1 MSQRGEHGPSGPLG
15 APEGA
20 DVVAVGGGVIGLAIA
35 WRARQRGLSVTVVDP
50 APGRAASWAAA
61 GMLAPVTEVHYG
73 EEPLLRLNL
82 ASAER
87 YASFVA
93 ELEDVA
99 GTTVGYRPCG
109 TLAVAVDAG
118 DSAVLDDLFRFQQR
132 LGLGVERVTARE
144 ARRLEPALSPAI
156 RGGLFVDHDHQV
168 DNRLLGAALLAA
180 CLRSGVEIVAATV
193 TAVAVQGGRAA
204 GVVLDDGHTA
214 TAGAVVLAAG
224 CWSARIA
231 GASGLPVR
239 PVKGQILRLRHEAET
254 SYLSH
259 NVRGIVQGSSIYV
272 VPRASGEVVVGATV
286 EEQGFDTAVTAGG
299 VYQLL
304 RDAHALLPDIGE
316 LTLAETHAG
325 LRPGTPD
332 NAPLLGPTATAG
344 LVAATGHYRNG
355 ILLTPVTADTV
366 ADLLADGRV
375 PELIAPFSP
384 LRFGPS

>member
-1 MSQRGEHGPSGPLG
+1 VSEN
-15 APEGA
+15 
-20 DVVAVGGGVIGLAIA
+20 DVG
-35 WRARQRGLSVTVVDP
+35 QRGLTVTVVDP

-87 YASFVA
+87 YAAFVA
-93 ELEDVA
+93 ELEEVA

-118 DSAVLDDLFRFQQR
+118 DSAVLDDLFAFQQR

-180 CLRSGVEIVAATV
+180 CRQAGVEVVAATV
-193 TAVAVQGGRAA
+193 TAVAVSGGRAT
-204 GVVLDDGHTA
+204 GVVLEGGRVA
-214 TAGAVVLAAG
+214 GAGAVVVAAG

-231 GASGLPVR
+231 GAPALAVR
-239 PVKGQILRLRHEAET
+239 PVKGQILRLRHGAEPA
-254 SYLSH
+254 YLSH
-259 NVRGIVQGSSIYV
+259 NVRGIVEGGSIYV
-272 VPRASGEVVVGATV
+272 VPRSSGEIVVGATV
-286 EEQGFDTAVTAGG
+286 EEQGFDTSVTAGG
-299 VYQLL
+299 TYQLL

-316 LTLAETHAG
+316 LALAETHAG

-332 NAPLLGPTATAG
+332 NAPLLGPTRTAG
-344 LVAATGHYRNG
+344 VVAATGHYRNG

-366 ADLLADGRV
+366 AELLATDRV
-375 PELIAPFSP
+375 PDLIAAFSP
-384 LRFGPS
+384 NRFEERQDARPARRPPRQQPAGTSAAPRRARSEQ